1 MRRSLDLS
9 LNSKLLEVL
18 YGNLNCYLVLLAD

>member
-1 MRRSLDLS
+1 MRRSLDLQ
-9 LNSKLLEVL
+9 LNSWLSEVT